1 MSPPSRTSLAASR
14 ISSTLIP
21 ISLVIN
27 ACLLARG
34 RLYPI
39 HQRPRAIVRSSKPI
53 IIVHGGAG
61 DWPSKLHK
69 RGLSGVRIAADRG
82 FRILSESGSALDAV
96 EAAIVAMEDNSVFNA
111 GRGSTLNLVGEI
123 ETDAAI
129 MDGKTLRGA
138 GVALL
143 SGIKNPIRASR
154 AVMDKTVHVLIAGT
168 AARELALA
176 CGLAKSNL
184 RVPTRVEAWKEG
196 LRKLRSNRVPYLS
209 GTRSDILQHF
219 LAKSSDTVGA
229 LARDD
234 DGNLAAAC
242 STGGVSLKLPGR
254 IGDSA
259 ILGAGLYADNKSGAA
274 TATGIGELA
283 MRAVVSKTAVGM
295 MEQLTARKAAVEAV
309 RIVGERL
316 GHGVGL
322 ITLDKGGGFGV
333 AHNTPHLC
341 WAAVS
346 DEKSAARVSGNRL
359 NTRS

>member
-1 MSPPSRTSLAASR
+1 MSPPSRTSLAASL

-27 ACLLARG
+27 ACPLLARG

-129 MDGKTLRGA
+129 MDGKTLKGG

-143 SGIKNPIRASR
+143 RDIRNPIKAARI
-154 AVMDKTVHVLIAGT
+154 VMDKTDHVLLAGE
-168 AARELALA
+168 AARKLALA
-176 CGLAKSNL
+176 NGLAKSNL
-184 RVPTRVEAWKEG
+184 RVSKRVQAWKEG
-196 LRKLRSNRVPYLS
+196 LRKLKKNGVLYLS
-209 GTRSDILQHF
+209 GTSPEILQRF
-219 LAKSSDTVGA
+219 LLKSSETVGA
-229 LARDD
+229 LALDN

-259 ILGAGLYADNKSGAA
+259 ILGAGLYADNESGAA
-274 TATGIGELA
+274 TATGIGE
-283 MRAVVSKTAVGM
+283 
-295 MEQLTARKAAVEAV
+295 Q
-309 RIVGERL
+309 
-316 GHGVGL
+316 
-322 ITLDKGGGFGV
+322 
-333 AHNTPHLC
+333 
-341 WAAVS
+341 
-346 DEKSAARVSGNRL
+346 
-359 NTRS
+359 